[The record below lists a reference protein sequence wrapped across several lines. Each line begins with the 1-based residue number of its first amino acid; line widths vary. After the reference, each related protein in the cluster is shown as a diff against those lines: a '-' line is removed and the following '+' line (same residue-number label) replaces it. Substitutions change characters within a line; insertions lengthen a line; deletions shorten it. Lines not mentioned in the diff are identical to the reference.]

1 MDIAWLGKK
10 SFRISDELV
19 DVIINP
25 YNNDIDSSTFTEN
38 TVLISTDAN
47 REFQSSLTV
56 VDSPGEYEVNN
67 LSIFGVANA
76 IVNDQSKR
84 ISTCYKLESRGL
96 SVAVIGMI
104 GSSFD
109 SEALSVLSSSN
120 IVIFSPDNTIIDSE
134 MLANTIRSLDTK
146 KIIISGYDK
155 NTTTPSKSLE
165 SIIKV
170 LGIKDF
176 EPKNKVS
183 VTLSNLGDVQEII
196 ILEN

>member
-1 MDIAWLGKK
+1 MDIALLGKK

-25 YNNDIDSSTFTEN
+25 DNNDIDSSTFTEN

>member
-25 YNNDIDSSTFTEN
+25 DNNDIDSSTFTEN
-38 TVLISTDAN
+38 TVFISTDAN